1 MYVSSRLM
9 ATAQLVAE
17 NGAEVITLH
26 VGWIQGPRT
35 HRDHSQAFVSRDS
48 EERRYRKEVIVLSL
62 SRPRLSRM
70 LHEY

>member
-26 VGWIQGPRT
+26 VGSIQGPRT
-35 HRDHSQAFVSRDS
+35 H
-48 EERRYRKEVIVLSL
+48 
-62 SRPRLSRM
+62 
-70 LHEY
+70 